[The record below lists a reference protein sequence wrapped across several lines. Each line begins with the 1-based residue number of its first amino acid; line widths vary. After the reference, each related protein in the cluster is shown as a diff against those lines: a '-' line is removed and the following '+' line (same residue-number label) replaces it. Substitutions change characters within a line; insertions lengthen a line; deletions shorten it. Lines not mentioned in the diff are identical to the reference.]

1 VTAELPHGG
10 DPGTILTK
18 HRTPRGIHTQNFNH
32 PLAGEG
38 LNVSVPA
45 RDAQSARGGRI
56 ILSGER

>member
-1 VTAELPHGG
+1 MAG

-18 HRTPRGIHTQNFNH
+18 HRTPRGIHTPNFNH